1 MLTRYVRENLVWIDC
16 VSPTPAEV
24 RALMHE
30 FGIDPLIAE
39 VLILPSYRP
48 KVEKRGD
55 VVYVILHFPML
66 RSGRQAP
73 EQEIDFLIGKNFL
86 ITTRYE
92 NIDPLHSFAKA
103 FEVAGVLGSDTTT
116 AHGGHLF
123 ISMVR
128 NLYQALETGCTTLH
142 RRLRDIEE
150 HIFSGDERQM
160 VAELSQVG
168 RTIHDFRQALA
179 PHEEMLKSFEPVGT
193 RMFGAEFSYHIR
205 NLVGSYERI
214 ERTLDNLHD
223 SLTELRETN
232 NSLLST
238 KQNEIMKT
246 FTVLAFFFLPLSF
259 VASLFGMNTQHIPII
274 GYKYDFWV
282 VFAGMVVIA
291 IGCFIYFRHKDWL

>member
-1 MLTRYVRENLVWIDC
+1 MLTRYAREKLVWIDC

-30 FGIDPLIAE
+30 FGLDPLIAE
-39 VLILPSYRP
+39 ELLLPSYKP

-55 VVYVILHFPML
+55 AIYVILHFPML

-73 EQEIDFLIGKNFL
+73 EQEIDFLVGKNFL

-103 FEVAGVLGSDTTT
+103 FEVAGVLGTDAVTM
-116 AHGGHLF
+116 HGGHLF

-128 NLYQALETGCTTLH
+128 NLYQALENGCATLH
-142 RRLRDIEE
+142 RRLHDIEE
-150 HIFSGDERQM
+150 HIFSGDERKM

-168 RTIHDFRQALA
+168 RTIHDFKQSLA
-179 PHEEMLKSFEPVGT
+179 PHEEMLKSFEPVAT
-193 RMFGAEFSYHIR
+193 RMFGTEFSYHIH
-205 NLVGSYERI
+205 NLEGAYERI
-214 ERTLDNLHD
+214 ERTLENLHD

-291 IGCFIYFRHKDWL
+291 IACFIYFRHKDWL